1 MKKDKISSCED
12 YQITHLLEFVGWLES
27 TISNVS
33 SSNKK
38 QGLCNGP
45 KKISRGCRMI
55 FHTNF
60 NLHWSSD
67 L

>member
-12 YQITHLLEFVGWLES
+12 YQIMHLLEFIGWLES

-33 SSNKK
+33 SNDKK
-38 QGLCNGP
+38 QGLCSGP
-45 KKISRGCRMI
+45 RKISKGCRMI

-60 NLHWSSD
+60 S
-67 L
+67 

>member
-1 MKKDKISSCED
+1 MNLGSEKGQDFFLCD
-12 YQITHLLEFVGWLES
+12 CQITHLLEFVGWLEL

-33 SSNKK
+33 SNDKK

-45 KKISRGCRMI
+45 RKISRGCRMI

-60 NLHWSSD
+60 S
-67 L
+67 